1 MLTRREFLNPLLILK
16 RKGQKMAMTQD
27 KINEAQMYLQMYD
40 KGIVSKKTVLAQF
53 GIDAEQEQKE
63 IEKDIEFD
71 KKRYQ
76 GICSPMGGCGARE
89 HA

>member
-16 RKGQKMAMTQD
+16 RKGQKMA
-27 KINEAQMYLQMYD
+27 
-40 KGIVSKKTVLAQF
+40 
-53 GIDAEQEQKE
+53 
-63 IEKDIEFD
+63 FD